1 MMTGNTAA
9 LTYSSVCRW
18 LGGNHTRT
26 ETTWQTG
33 NEAYQQRLTPYIIDA
48 DLPPAFTGCDYAAA
62 PYEYLLHAI
71 SASLINTALRRAQ
84 NQDLTLTELSVES
97 SRTPFVD
104 PGDAMNLR
112 AKVRPLNAETR
123 RLVEDAVALAPV
135 LRALKRTVALT
146 FD

>member
-1 MMTGNTAA
+1 MMTGNTAE

-33 NEAYQQRLTPYIIDA
+33 GEAYQQRLTPYIIDA

-62 PYEYLLHAI
+62 PYEYLLHAV
-71 SASLINTALRRAQ
+71 SASLINAALQRAQ

-97 SRTPFVD
+97 ARTPFLD
-104 PGDAMNLR
+104 SGDAMNLR
-112 AKVRPLNAETR
+112 ARVRPLNADTR
-123 RLVEDAVALAPV
+123 RLVEDAVEIAPV
-135 LRALKRTVALT
+135 LCALKRSVALT
-146 FD
+146 FE